1 MDEYSK
7 NIKNLN
13 KNTGEA
19 KENVKFLTTLER
31 QFKNLASEEGFNVI
45 QETIPSLMNGLKMV
59 WIISRNYKNIDKM
72 QELISLITDEIADK
86 VQNSI
91 QISKLFALDEKAEA

>member
-1 MDEYSK
+1 
-7 NIKNLN
+7 
-13 KNTGEA
+13 
-19 KENVKFLTTLER
+19 
-31 QFKNLASEEGFNVI
+31 VI

-86 VQNSI
+86 VQSSI
-91 QISKLFALDEKAEA
+91 KVQQLFNLNDKA